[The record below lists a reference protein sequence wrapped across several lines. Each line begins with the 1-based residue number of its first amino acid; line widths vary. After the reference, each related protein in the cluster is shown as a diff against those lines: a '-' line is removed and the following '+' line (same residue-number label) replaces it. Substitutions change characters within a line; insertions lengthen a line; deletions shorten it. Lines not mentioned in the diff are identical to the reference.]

1 MTASNR
7 PLAEERL
14 RRIETIKQAVVRLG
28 TVLDPGFDHALAA
41 RIRRRAQQL
50 AALED
55 WLLDSEQQQA
65 LALNPQNRFLLHAAA
80 YLTALAPPRWGA
92 SAEREAMS
100 ATHRPDAQPPES
112 GIGTRIRDRWK
123 ELGLHDAGEA
133 EDLAAICEA
142 AVTEGWS
149 ADTPSADD
157 GEPFDAAVNQ
167 PLLAAGLRLARAL
180 DLSGDSTQRDI
191 HRCLPDG
198 VQMHRDRVAAS
209 FDVTASGPHRLVP
222 ATIGLTIRCRHAE
235 VHRALKAYETQV
247 QRLLGRLNRRASP
260 RFLFSDCR
268 FEIDPRGYD
277 PVDLKFTVD
286 SSAAL
291 QLFTGN
297 RLYADRRA
305 FLRELLQNAIDACH
319 LRGLVEKDYQPAITI
334 RFQDDIR
341 IVSVADNGIGMDRQW
356 IEKYFLQIGIS
367 FYQSGRIRRLNRARS
382 IGLSFISQFGIG
394 FLSSF
399 LVAERII
406 IRTRRAGSPGLQITI
421 HDLKDYFDIRP
432 LDDGVPLGTEVR
444 LHLKPSRAR
453 YCRSL
458 EYIGY
463 LKTNIRFLRVPVQL
477 LDEVGRTIAIG
488 REVLAYPEDA
498 RRGMAFVAALD
509 LPASEG
515 YLLLQAKKQTSYIQG
530 LEPAH
535 GGVSVF
541 QDGIFVTQV
550 ESLLPE
556 GARQHVIGRINLEGA
571 DKCELSMDRNRIFW
585 SEERLVQIKRAVRL
599 ALVDAVRRFVA
610 AVQTQEAPE
619 ATRTSIINQLAVFFD
634 FNEIDDGMHTRLP
647 PVIRTR
653 IEKRFRDFVRIHFA
667 HAIKSAG
674 RPAADGYNEAW
685 QQAILDGFVKN
696 KRGG

>member
-1 MTASNR
+1 MTTLRGQFS
-7 PLAEERL
+7 EEHQ
-14 RRIETIKQAVVRLG
+14 RRIDAIKQAVVRLG
-28 TVLDPGFDHALAA
+28 AALDPGSGQALGA
-41 RIRRRAQQL
+41 RHRRRERQL
-50 AALED
+50 ATLED
-55 WLLDSEQQQA
+55 WLLDSEQQQM
-65 LALNPQNRFLLHAAA
+65 LALNPRNRFYLHAAA
-80 YLTALAPPRWGA
+80 YISALVPPRLFPTA
-92 SAEREAMS
+92 DRAESAVPGRRDGLVSEN
-100 ATHRPDAQPPES
+100 
-112 GIGTRIRDRWK
+112 GIGMLIREHWED
-123 ELGLHDAGEA
+123 LGLRDAGEA
-133 EDLAAICEA
+133 DELAAICREDA
-142 AVTEGWS
+142 SDGSAGDASWAEGVD
-149 ADTPSADD
+149 A
-157 GEPFDAAVNQ
+157 GGDAAVNRS
-167 PLLAAGLRLARAL
+167 LLAAGLQLARAL
-180 DLSGDSTQRDI
+180 DLSGDGARSEI

-198 VQMHRDRVAAS
+198 VALTRDQMAAC
-209 FDVTASGPHRLVP
+209 FDVDALGPHRLVP
-222 ATIGLTIRCRHAE
+222 GTIQLTLRCKHAE
-235 VHRALKAYETQV
+235 VHRALKAYETRV

-260 RFLFSDCR
+260 RFLYSDCR
-268 FEIDPRGYD
+268 IEIDPRGYA

-319 LRGLVEKDYQPAITI
+319 LRRLVEKDYRPAITI

-367 FYQSGRIRRLNRARS
+367 FYQSGRIRRINRDRG

-399 LVAERII
+399 LVAEKII
-406 IRTRRAGSPGLQITI
+406 IRTRRAGSPGLQITVS
-421 HDLKDYFDIRP
+421 DLKEYFDIRP
-432 LDDGVPLGTEVR
+432 LDEETPVGTEVR
-444 LHLKPSRAR
+444 LHLKPSRAQ

-463 LKTNIRFLRVPVQL
+463 LKTNIRFLKVPVQL
-477 LDEVGRTIAIG
+477 VDENGRTTAIG
-488 REVLAYPEDA
+488 MEELAYPEDG
-498 RRGMAFVAALD
+498 RRGTAFVAALD

-515 YLLLQAKKQTSYIQG
+515 YLLLQAKKQTTYIQG

-550 ESLLPE
+550 ENLLPE

-585 SEERLVQIKRAVRL
+585 SEERLVEIKRALRL
-599 ALVDAVRRFVA
+599 ALVDVVRRFVA
-610 AVQTQEAPE
+610 AVGAQEAPE
-619 ATRTSIINQLAVFFD
+619 ATRTSIVNQLAVFFD
-634 FNEIDDGMHTRLP
+634 FNEVDDGMHTRLP
-647 PVIRTR
+647 PAIQAR

-667 HAIKSAG
+667 HAIKSVG

-685 QQAILDGFVKN
+685 QQDILDGFR
-696 KRGG
+696 KRGRG

>member
-1 MTASNR
+1 MTSFS
-7 PLAEERL
+7 EQIDKECQ
-14 RRIETIKQAVVRLG
+14 RRIATIKQSVVRLAQ
-28 TVLDPGFDHALAA
+28 VLFPEGDHALTASV
-41 RIRRRAQQL
+41 RRRERQVAT
-50 AALED
+50 LED
-55 WLLDSEQQQA
+55 WLLDSEQQQI
-65 LALNPQNRFLLHAAA
+65 LALNAQNRFYLYAAA
-80 YLTALAPPRWGA
+80 YLTALVPLRLASSPEDGESSAVHPLEGPSPAIGVGTLIRERW
-92 SAEREAMS
+92 
-100 ATHRPDAQPPES
+100 
-112 GIGTRIRDRWK
+112 RD
-123 ELGLHDAGEA
+123 LGLRDPAEA
-133 EDLAAICEA
+133 SDLAVICEA
-142 AVTEGWS
+142 AAPEERSVD
-149 ADTPSADD
+149 APSVDD
-157 GEPFDAAVNQ
+157 GETSDAAVNRT
-167 PLLAAGLRLARAL
+167 LLAAGLRLARAL
-180 DLSGDSTQRDI
+180 DLSGDSVQRDI

-198 VQMHRDRVAAS
+198 VNLNRNQLAEW
-209 FDVTASGPHRLVP
+209 FDVADFGPHRLVP
-222 ATIGLTIRCRHAE
+222 ATIQLTIACRHAE
-235 VHRALKAYETQV
+235 VHRALKAYETKV

-268 FEIDPRGYD
+268 FEIIPRGYD

-291 QLFTGN
+291 HLFTGN

-319 LRGLVEKDYQPAITI
+319 LRGLVDKDYQPAITI

-367 FYQSGRIRRLNRARS
+367 FYQSGRIRRINHDRG

-399 LVAERII
+399 LVAEKII
-406 IRTRRAGSPGLQITI
+406 IRTRRLGSPGLQITI
-421 HDLKDYFDIRP
+421 RDLKDYFDIRL
-432 LDDGVPLGTEVR
+432 LDEAMPVGTEVC

-463 LKTNIRFLRVPVQL
+463 LKTNIRFLKVPVEL
-477 LDEVGRTIAIG
+477 VDESGRTIAIG
-488 REVLAYPEDA
+488 REALAYPEDT
-498 RRGMAFVAALD
+498 RRGTAFVAALD

-550 ESLLPE
+550 ETLLPE
-556 GARQHVIGRINLEGA
+556 GARQHVIGRVNLEGA

-585 SEERLVQIKRAVRL
+585 SEERLAAIKRALRL
-599 ALVDAVRRFVA
+599 SLVDVVRRFAA
-610 AVQTQEAPE
+610 AVEAQEAPE
-619 ATRTSIINQLAVFFD
+619 ATRTGIFNQLAVFFD
-634 FNEIDDGMHTRLP
+634 FNEVDDGMHARLP
-647 PVIRTR
+647 PAIRDR
-653 IEKRFRDFVRIHFA
+653 IEKRFRDFIRIHFA
-667 HAIKSAG
+667 HAVKTVG
-674 RPAADGYNEAW
+674 RPVADGYNEAW
-685 QQAILDGFVKN
+685 QQAILDSFVN
-696 KRGG
+696 RRRG